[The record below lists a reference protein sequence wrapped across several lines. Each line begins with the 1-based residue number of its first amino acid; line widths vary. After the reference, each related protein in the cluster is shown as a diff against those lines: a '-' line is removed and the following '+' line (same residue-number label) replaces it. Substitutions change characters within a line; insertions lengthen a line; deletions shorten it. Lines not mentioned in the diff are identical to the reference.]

1 MRTSSTRT
9 SALAVLVSLFA
20 VLVFAAGCADD
31 PVEPDPKKPP
41 QIPTSGLIAFYPFNT
56 DAQDASGNDNHASLL
71 GAAAV
76 DKYLTLGS
84 NAVDRVALPYSMLH
98 GAGDFTISVWGRIT
112 TVHAAGD
119 HTIISGARTGMDN
132 VLCFLYLVPSNGWDV
147 YVNAAKHTLSPGVDL
162 SYYLEWHHFLVL
174 RSGATARFYLDGV
187 QVGDDVAVSDVA
199 ISLGTGGLLLG
210 QDQDS
215 LAGGFDAT
223 QSWAGDLD
231 NLRIYNRAL
240 NATDITA
247 LASETGYGG

>member
-1 MRTSSTRT
+1 MRTISTRT
-9 SALAVLVSLFA
+9 AVLAILTSLLAVLILA
-20 VLVFAAGCADD
+20 PGCADD
-31 PVEPDPKKPP
+31 PVEPAPKKPP
-41 QIPTSGLIAFYPFNT
+41 QIPTSGLVAFYPFNT

-84 NAVDRVALPYSMLH
+84 NAVDRVALPFSMLQ

-132 VLCFLYLVPSNGWDV
+132 VVYLLYSVVTNKWVFGV
-147 YVNAAKHTLSPGVDL
+147 NNAAVLFSPSLVLGD
-162 SYYLEWHHFLVL
+162 YLAWHHVLVL
-174 RSGATARFYLDGV
+174 RNGATGRLYLDG
-187 QVGDDVAVSDVA
+187 QQIGDGVAVSEVA

-215 LAGGFDAT
+215 LAGGFEAS

-240 NATDITA
+240 NATEITA